1 VAITLTQTIGV
12 ADAVF
17 GISEAIPGLQVGDLV
32 TIDSEDMRI
41 EPGSGA
47 LVLFVQRGANYT
59 NPNIHT
65 SGTTVAPASVYQGPQ
80 GPTGPTGAT
89 AGAGPTGTTGGTGST
104 GATGKTGSTGATGA
118 TGSTGATGATGST
131 GATGPTGP
139 TG

>member
-1 VAITLTQTIGV
+1 MAITLTQDIGV
-12 ADAVF
+12 ADGVF
-17 GISEAIPGLQVGDLV
+17 GISAAIAGLQVGDLV

-41 EPGSGA
+41 MPGSGA

-59 NPNIHT
+59 NPDVHT

-89 AGAGPTGTTGGTGST
+89 AGAGPTGTTGGTG
-104 GATGKTGSTGATGA
+104 K